1 MDGNTAEGQR
11 PVTVTFTE
19 DEARQ
24 VLRSVEWERMMN
36 GHIADG
42 SKVPEENIQKVAK
55 RRAFIEQIINK
66 LYDEIK
72 KQLV

>member
-1 MDGNTAEGQR
+1 MDGNTPGGQR

-36 GHIADG
+36 GHLADG
-42 SKVPEENIQKVAK
+42 TAAPEEDMQKVAE
-55 RRAFIEQIINK
+55 RRAFILQILDK
-66 LYDEIK
+66 LHDEIE
-72 KQLV
+72 KQL